1 MREKIRQRTAK
12 NETKEKRTIQRSY
25 PLSAPSFLDSPVE
38 QIIHLQS
45 TIGNRAVTELI
56 ESGAIGIH
64 HREQRLTPGMT
75 ADMIQRYYS
84 YEHASLDDEETEA
97 ETFSI
102 KGMEITAAEMNALA
116 DFYAG
121 PDDILR
127 ADRQELVDL
136 IRLIRQQRQ
145 DPSSVS
151 DADWDEATNGRYS
164 DLALINYPH
173 FGPHNENLTETFSY
187 PLSGFLNFNIS
198 WLIYHRRALEIMLA
212 ASRLEDSD
220 ARGVKERQAMII
232 NAFGDHF
239 LTDAFSSGHL
249 VNKSDI
255 MAGAERRLS
264 ELTADELDELFQT
277 IAQAVFATHGTY
289 ISQFEADLAG
299 PWWPNIDS
307 PDRFKSLLEGIYEED
322 PRVVYNA
329 FLLAVHDRI
338 NNREFGIPVVNNRG
352 DYWNLSGDGTLNAE
366 TRTLIEAAIAKSRAN
381 LDIVL
386 QTGETDFETLAGRVL
401 DYFPR
406 LTEESENTI
415 SSIIDEVTDL
425 QGGGMSGT
433 IIQILNSQIELIFEA
448 LLRRGIVRRVE

>member
-1 MREKIRQRTAK
+1 MKEKIGRRTRK
-12 NETKEKRTIQRSY
+12 NETKEKRTIQQSKPRA
-25 PLSAPSFLDSPVE
+25 APSLLDSPVE
-38 QIIHLQS
+38 QILHLQR
-45 TIGNRAVTELI
+45 TIGNRAVTGLI
-56 ESGAIGIH
+56 ESGTIGTH
-64 HREQRLTPGMT
+64 HLKTQLTPGMAT
-75 ADMIQRYYS
+75 DMIQRYYS
-84 YEHASLDDEETEA
+84 YEHASLDDEETEY

-102 KGMEITAAEMNALA
+102 KGIEITAAEMNALA

-127 ADRQELVDL
+127 ADRQELAELV
-136 IRLIRQQRQ
+136 RLIRQQRQ

-151 DADWDEATNGRYS
+151 DADWDEATGGRYS

-187 PLSGFLNFNIS
+187 PLSGFLNFNLS
-198 WLIYHRRALEIMLA
+198 WLTYHKRALEIMMA
-212 ASRLEDSD
+212 AGRIEDSD
-220 ARGVKERQAMII
+220 ARGVKERQARII
-232 NAFGDHF
+232 NTFGDHF

-255 MAGAERRLS
+255 MAGAKRRLS
-264 ELTADELDELFQT
+264 ELAADELDELFQT
-277 IAQAVFATHGTY
+277 IAREVFTTHGAY

-307 PDRFKSLLEGIYEED
+307 PDRFKGLLEGIYEEE
-322 PRVVYNA
+322 PAVVYNA

-352 DYWNLSGDGTLNAE
+352 DRWHLSGDGTLNAE
-366 TRTLIEAAIAKSRAN
+366 TRTLVEAAIAQSRTN

-386 QTGETDFETLAGRVL
+386 QTGEADFETLAGRVL

-406 LTEESENTI
+406 LTEESENII
-415 SSIIDEVTDL
+415 SSTIDEVTDL